1 LASNDYEYA
10 YFNNSLN
17 AQEQAPTA
25 SGGISESAFIG
36 QFVRVNYGLGEQWSL
51 SGTVRRDG
59 SSRFGANNR
68 YGIFP
73 SFSAAYNMTEL
84 PWVAEK
90 DWIDFLKLRAS
101 WGQNGNAD
109 GIGNFDYTSLVFNG
123 LNYTFGSD
131 QVQVNGA
138 GPVNTSNPDLKWETV
153 EQTNIGVD
161 ADLYKG
167 KLNVV
172 ADYFV
177 KNTNDMLAV
186 VPLPGVVGF
195 LPSATNVASAKNSGF
210 EFAVNHR
217 NQKGLWNYSIGGNI
231 AFIKNEVTDLGEGGQ
246 PVATGSVFGI
256 GDLVSYTEIGQPIA
270 YFYGYETNGIFQT
283 DEEAAAYTA
292 LPDAQAGDVIFVDQN
307 EDGVIDGEDKVMIG
321 NPHPDFT
328 YGINMEAS
336 YRGFDFTLFLQGSHG
351 NDILNGVFR
360 YDLNTTN
367 LPVAALER
375 WTGEGT
381 SDWYPRISHSDP
393 NQNNRISDRFVED
406 GSYMRI
412 KNVQLGYTLPESA
425 MQRLNIGKCRIY
437 VAANNLFT
445 FTDYSGL
452 DPEVGTRGTL
462 EIGIDRGFY
471 PSARTFLAGI
481 NVNF

>member
-1 LASNDYEYA
+1 
-10 YFNNSLN
+10 
-17 AQEQAPTA
+17 
-25 SGGISESAFIG
+25 
-36 QFVRVNYGLGEQWSL
+36 
-51 SGTVRRDG
+51 
-59 SSRFGANNR
+59 
-68 YGIFP
+68 
-73 SFSAAYNMTEL
+73 
-84 PWVAEK
+84 
-90 DWIDFLKLRAS
+90 
-101 WGQNGNAD
+101 
-109 GIGNFDYTSLVFNG
+109 LVFNG

-172 ADYFV
+172 ADYFI

-283 DEEAAAYTA
+283 DEEATAYAA

-307 EDGVIDGEDKVMIG
+307 EDGVINSEDKVMIG

-336 YRGFDFTLFLQGSHG
+336 YRGFDFTLFLQGSQG

-381 SDWYPRISHSDP
+381 SDWYPRISHADP

-406 GSYMRI
+406 GSYMRV

-445 FTDYSGL
+445 FTQYSGL